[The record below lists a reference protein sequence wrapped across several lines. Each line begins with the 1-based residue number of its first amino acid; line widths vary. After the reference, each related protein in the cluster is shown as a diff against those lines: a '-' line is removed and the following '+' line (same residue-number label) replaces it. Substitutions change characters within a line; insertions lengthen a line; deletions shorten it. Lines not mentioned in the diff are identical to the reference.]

1 MNCKKGMIIL
11 IITVFLFSIAGVCAS
26 DANTTAMAMVDE
38 HTTEEIDEIS
48 SAPSTGEK
56 LELTSSEMLGNTKTV
71 TEHTFN
77 AIEKEIDNDTIIY
90 LEPGKYTGTSEIK
103 INSINN
109 LKIIGNSTIL
119 DAEKKTRIINITDST
134 NITLQGITFTN
145 ATANIGGAIYLEN
158 SANCKVADCIFTNN
172 NGIIGGAIGGYYSPN
187 GTITNTTLTNNTATQ
202 SGGAISWYESPNGI
216 ITNTTLTNNTATSGG
231 AIFWGT
237 SDNGTITSN
246 IFTNNN
252 ATYDGGAIRW
262 YESPNGIITNTTLTN
277 NNATFGG
284 AIVWFNSPHGKITNT
299 TLTNNNANQ
308 HGGAIEWYNSPNG
321 KITNTTLTNNNAT
334 TGGAITWLSSD
345 NGTITSSI
353 FTNNNAQNN
362 TIHID
367 NEYSGENLTVNNN
380 IFLNNNATEIGFY
393 KTDTTS
399 NTDYNWFGHNETNYK
414 NNPKIEN
421 CKIWLFLN
429 ATANPNPTSILDTSN
444 LTFKLWMYNSSN
456 ENTSEYDSTLLKPVN
471 LTVTSTSGLT
481 TNAQLGKAVTFQ
493 PTAIGTDMITA
504 KIENAEYTKTLTVTD
519 GTTFLDLNRTIN
531 GNKNDTIILDRDYTY
546 NQTTDYNLK
555 DGIIISHKVTII
567 GNGHTINATGKA
579 RIFQIKSDNVTIQKT
594 TFTNATANIGGAIYL
609 ENSANCKVADCIF
622 TNNSAQKFGGAI
634 HWEYS
639 NNGKIISSIFTN
651 NNATTEGGAI
661 NWRYSPNGTIT
672 NTTLTN
678 NSATYY
684 GGAISWNE
692 SPNGK
697 ITNTKLTN
705 NTVQGNG
712 GAIYWNYGDNG
723 TIANTTLTNNN
734 AQEFGGAI
742 FWDGSSNGTIAN
754 TTLTNNN
761 AQKFGG
767 AISWSISPNGKI
779 TNTTLTNNSATYYG
793 GAIFWE
799 YSSNG
804 KIISSIF
811 TNNNADEGGAI
822 YWGDCDNGKIT
833 SNIFT
838 NHPPQDN
845 IISLHPGHNS
855 TINNN
860 IFLNNNAREILVNQ
874 YDTTQNTDYN
884 WFGHNETNYKNNRN
898 IENCKIWLFLN
909 ATANPNPTSILD
921 TSNITFKLWMYNSTN
936 ENTSEYDNT
945 LLKPVNL
952 TVTSTSGLTT
962 STQLGKAITY
972 KPTAIGT
979 DIITAKIENAS
990 YTIYLNVNKADS
1002 NLSLVDEE
1010 VPYSENTTLTLN
1022 YNSNATGKVNITL
1035 TGKKHNQKIT
1045 DINLNT
1051 TICLENILPDE
1062 YDITV
1067 KYSGDE
1073 TFLNTT
1079 ATGKLTVLKLESNI
1093 NAQSYDINVTDK
1105 KGLMFIITLPENA
1118 TGNLTINN
1126 EKTINIE
1133 KEGKKE
1139 KGKLTINITNN
1150 AYSVGEYKWTF
1161 TYLGDDIYNNSTDQ
1175 ATSNILIIQTAIT
1188 PENKTIELTFEEESK
1203 INYTTQ
1209 PDNLKEIKFESNNTN
1224 IVTVDADG
1232 FIKAVG
1238 AGQAKIIIKFNGN
1251 ENYTASNATVT
1262 VTVNK
1267 ANSTLTVSD
1276 VTFDYG
1282 QRGSANTTFTG
1293 ASGIVAVVND
1303 LGAVVEIN
1311 GNVITIFNLTAGKY
1325 RLTVTT
1331 VPDANHEETTE
1342 FADVTVNKIDSDVD
1356 VAVPVIYY
1364 GTSADVTATYDG
1376 ATGIVAEIDGKNLTV
1391 KGNVIAI
1398 PDDLDAGEYNLTVTT
1413 VPDSNHN
1420 EISKDFTFSVNPVN
1434 STLDVDDAETVYG
1447 RSVEVNVTYEGATGI
1462 AAEIDGK
1469 NLSVK
1474 GNVIAIPDDL
1484 DAGEYKLTVT
1494 TVPDSNHEAVSK
1506 QATVTVN
1513 KMETEILA
1521 QNIKTTYNVDRKLTI
1536 TLKDSEN
1543 KAIAG
1548 EKITVNIN
1556 GEKTYTT
1563 DKNGQVQISTKG
1575 LASDT
1580 YQAKIAFDGSAN
1592 YKNSAKNISI
1602 TVKKATPKLTA
1613 KNKAFKSGDKT
1624 KKYSISLKDNLGK
1637 PMKNVW
1643 VKLTIAK
1650 TTYKAKTNA
1659 KGIATFK
1666 LSKLSKTSKATVKY
1680 VGGKNYKA
1688 ASKKVKLTVKSAF
1701 KTISYGSKNHLMV
1714 KKIQRAL
1721 KNNGYYLTAHG
1732 HYLKIDGIFHEWT
1745 ELAVIQFQKANGL
1758 KVTGKVDEK
1767 TAKKLKI
1774 I

>member
-1 MNCKKGMIIL
+1 
-11 IITVFLFSIAGVCAS
+11 
-26 DANTTAMAMVDE
+26 
-38 HTTEEIDEIS
+38 
-48 SAPSTGEK
+48 
-56 LELTSSEMLGNTKTV
+56 
-71 TEHTFN
+71 
-77 AIEKEIDNDTIIY
+77 
-90 LEPGKYTGTSEIK
+90 
-103 INSINN
+103 
-109 LKIIGNSTIL
+109 
-119 DAEKKTRIINITDST
+119 
-134 NITLQGITFTN
+134 
-145 ATANIGGAIYLEN
+145 
-158 SANCKVADCIFTNN
+158 
-172 NGIIGGAIGGYYSPN
+172 
-187 GTITNTTLTNNTATQ
+187 
-202 SGGAISWYESPNGI
+202 
-216 ITNTTLTNNTATSGG
+216 
-231 AIFWGT
+231 
-237 SDNGTITSN
+237 
-246 IFTNNN
+246 
-252 ATYDGGAIRW
+252 
-262 YESPNGIITNTTLTN
+262 
-277 NNATFGG
+277 
-284 AIVWFNSPHGKITNT
+284 
-299 TLTNNNANQ
+299 
-308 HGGAIEWYNSPNG
+308 
-321 KITNTTLTNNNAT
+321 
-334 TGGAITWLSSD
+334 
-345 NGTITSSI
+345 
-353 FTNNNAQNN
+353 
-362 TIHID
+362 
-367 NEYSGENLTVNNN
+367 
-380 IFLNNNATEIGFY
+380 
-393 KTDTTS
+393 
-399 NTDYNWFGHNETNYK
+399 
-414 NNPKIEN
+414 
-421 CKIWLFLN
+421 
-429 ATANPNPTSILDTSN
+429 
-444 LTFKLWMYNSSN
+444 
-456 ENTSEYDSTLLKPVN
+456 
-471 LTVTSTSGLT
+471 
-481 TNAQLGKAVTFQ
+481 
-493 PTAIGTDMITA
+493 
-504 KIENAEYTKTLTVTD
+504 
-519 GTTFLDLNRTIN
+519 
-531 GNKNDTIILDRDYTY
+531 
-546 NQTTDYNLK
+546 
-555 DGIIISHKVTII
+555 
-567 GNGHTINATGKA
+567 
-579 RIFQIKSDNVTIQKT
+579 
-594 TFTNATANIGGAIYL
+594 
-609 ENSANCKVADCIF
+609 
-622 TNNSAQKFGGAI
+622 
-634 HWEYS
+634 
-639 NNGKIISSIFTN
+639 
-651 NNATTEGGAI
+651 
-661 NWRYSPNGTIT
+661 
-672 NTTLTN
+672 
-678 NSATYY
+678 
-684 GGAISWNE
+684 
-692 SPNGK
+692 
-697 ITNTKLTN
+697 
-705 NTVQGNG
+705 
-712 GAIYWNYGDNG
+712 
-723 TIANTTLTNNN
+723 
-734 AQEFGGAI
+734 
-742 FWDGSSNGTIAN
+742 
-754 TTLTNNN
+754 
-761 AQKFGG
+761 
-767 AISWSISPNGKI
+767 
-779 TNTTLTNNSATYYG
+779 
-793 GAIFWE
+793 
-799 YSSNG
+799 
-804 KIISSIF
+804 
-811 TNNNADEGGAI
+811 
-822 YWGDCDNGKIT
+822 
-833 SNIFT
+833 
-838 NHPPQDN
+838 
-845 IISLHPGHNS
+845 
-855 TINNN
+855 
-860 IFLNNNAREILVNQ
+860 
-874 YDTTQNTDYN
+874 
-884 WFGHNETNYKNNRN
+884 
-898 IENCKIWLFLN
+898 
-909 ATANPNPTSILD
+909 
-921 TSNITFKLWMYNSTN
+921 
-936 ENTSEYDNT
+936 
-945 LLKPVNL
+945 
-952 TVTSTSGLTT
+952 
-962 STQLGKAITY
+962 
-972 KPTAIGT
+972 
-979 DIITAKIENAS
+979 
-990 YTIYLNVNKADS
+990 
-1002 NLSLVDEE
+1002 
-1010 VPYSENTTLTLN
+1010 
-1022 YNSNATGKVNITL
+1022 
-1035 TGKKHNQKIT
+1035 
-1045 DINLNT
+1045 
-1051 TICLENILPDE
+1051 
-1062 YDITV
+1062 
-1067 KYSGDE
+1067 
-1073 TFLNTT
+1073 
-1079 ATGKLTVLKLESNI
+1079 
-1093 NAQSYDINVTDK
+1093 
-1105 KGLMFIITLPENA
+1105 MFIITLPENA
-1118 TGNLTINN
+1118 TGNITINN
-1126 EKTINIE
+1126 KKTIDVE

-1175 ATSNILIIQTAIT
+1175 ATSNILIIQTTIT
-1188 PENKTIELTFEEESK
+1188 PENKTIELTFEDESK

-1232 FIKAVG
+1232 STKAVG
-1238 AGQAKIIIKFNGN
+1238 AGQAKITIKYLGN

-1293 ASGIVAVVND
+1293 ASGIVAAVND

-1364 GTSADVTATYDG
+1364 GTSADVIATYDG
-1376 ATGIVAEIDGKNLTV
+1376 ATGIVAEIDGENLTV
-1391 KGNVIAI
+1391 KGNVIEI

-1474 GNVIAIPDDL
+1474 GNMIVIPDDLDAGEYKLTVTTVPDSNHEAVSKQATVTVNKANSTLTVSDVTFDYGQRGSANTTFTGASGIVAAVNDLGAVVEINGNVITIFNLTAGKYRLTVTTVPDANHEETTEFADVTVNKIDSDVDVAVPVIYYGTSADVIATYDGATGIVAEIDGENLTVKGNVIEIPDDLDAGEYNLTVTTVPDSNHNEISKDFTFSVNPVNSTLDVDDAETVYGRSVEVNVTYEGATGIAAEIDGKNLSVKGNMIVIPDDL

-1688 ASKKVKLTVKSAF
+1688 ASKKVKLSVKSAF
-1701 KTISYGSKNHLMV
+1701 KTISYGSKNHPMV

-1745 ELAVIQFQKANGL
+1745 ELAVRQFQKANGL